1 VSTKNLIALVATI
14 IVTFSAML
22 SLMLHYDSTASSG
35 AIADWSYPRSD
46 ERRRT
51 VPRDSAAVI
60 VGSDGSLATVPLF
73 PAEPDG
79 TGLFAT
85 LSNPAGDFVDM
96 LFDLDAL
103 LVPESDGD
111 NNLDGSLVFIFP
123 SDTLLSFSDS
133 AFGSFNSLLR
143 LGNAPPQGFAGG
155 GRINSGGG
163 NPAGTPAD
171 DKSFEVVGSDGQSI
185 DSGTLELK
193 DFSDDG
199 SSGPESQEGSDDEG
213 PELIALIIDDEI
225 INDLLGS
232 GAWLG
237 SGACFETTLDAVGDC
252 ENLLADLL
260 AGMSCTNPP
269 ETLSHNCENSPAGL
283 VDDTQIGDSAIALS
297 STEAA
302 EPGSALLL
310 GCALLLAASHRR
322 RAV

>member
-1 VSTKNLIALVATI
+1 
-14 IVTFSAML
+14 
-22 SLMLHYDSTASSG
+22 MLHYNSTASSG

-60 VGSDGSLATVPLF
+60 AGSDGSLTTAQLS
-73 PAEPDG
+73 PAELDG
-79 TGLFAT
+79 TELFAT
-85 LSNPAGDFVDM
+85 LSNPAGDFMDM

-103 LVPESDGD
+103 LVPGSDGE

-123 SDTLLSFSDS
+123 DHTLNSFSAS
-133 AFGSFNSLLR
+133 AFGPFNSVLR
-143 LGNAPPQGFAGG
+143 LGDAPPQGFAGV
-155 GRINSGGG
+155 GRIISSSG

-171 DKSFEVVGSDGQSI
+171 DKSFEVVRTDGQSI

-193 DFSDDG
+193 DFPDDG

-213 PELIALIIDDEI
+213 PKLIALIIDDEI

-232 GAWLG
+232 GA
-237 SGACFETTLDAVGDC
+237 CFETTLDAVGDC
-252 ENLLADLL
+252 QSLLADLL
-260 AGMSCTNPP
+260 AGTSCCNPP
-269 ETLSHNCENSPAGL
+269 ETLRHNCEDSPAGL